1 MDLQGKRLSE
11 KKWLDDEEKLQR
23 LAVMVLREIDR
34 ILFDLDFRREMLIQL
49 WSKDRIRMPLLRVLH
64 SRYFELSFELL
75 ALFPPRTFQLLD
87 EFYRALDSFTFYASY
102 TEDMPQS
109 LTQRFETFFSDLKDK
124 AGPLMEQLKA
134 CAPDDLEVQMI
145 SGGPPPLVFEGEGAD
160 MVFEDTDPGRLIEGL
175 GPPVGDEEKK

>member
-11 KKWLDDEEKLQR
+11 KKWLDDDEKLQR

-34 ILFDLDFRREMLIQL
+34 ILFDLEFRREMLIRL

-75 ALFPPRTFQLLD
+75 ALFPPPTYQLLD
-87 EFYRALDSFTFYASY
+87 DFYRALDSFVFYASY

-109 LTQRFETFFSDLKDK
+109 LTQRFETFFSDLKDR
-124 AGPLMEQLKA
+124 AGPLLEQLKA
-134 CAPDDLEVQMI
+134 CAPDELEVQMA
-145 SGGPPPLVFEGEGAD
+145 SAGPPPLVFEGETEG
-160 MVFEDTDPGRLIEGL
+160 MVFEDTDPGRLIEDL
-175 GPPVGDEEKK
+175 QAPPGEDETK